1 MRRIVAFFAL
11 TISIVLGIAIN
22 FTAVVNKTKANI
34 EYSTGR
40 EMTFRISDKED
51 ETALVDEDAIDYIA
65 LQMESRLETAGVSKY
80 QISKEGNDIVR
91 VTFSEKTDLKYERIR
106 RYLAFDSE
114 FTIRIAD
121 EDNTTAIAVG
131 DDMFDNSVARVE
143 YRNAFPVIVIPL
155 SDPTWFTNNI
165 VSAAEEIQGAQQ
177 TQDPTQAGQQ
187 AELVQDATIVLWTGF
202 DPDEDSFTLAQTDQ
216 DVANKILITFDY
228 RNIWWDASETE
239 NTEIATAV
247 SVGEA
252 DDNGQYDVSQIALA
266 NDTANYMV
274 NLFNAGSLD
283 YKVDFLFETTVEPTI
298 ENILNYNQIVSI
310 ALSRTLISM
319 IVSFVLVG
327 AVMFAFY
334 KVNAIAAITTSTL
347 NVFLS
352 LVFYNA
358 VGMEFSSGGLVGLI
372 VVFILGI
379 YSAIVYFTKVK
390 DELYRG
396 RTMKK
401 ANAEASKKS
410 NALIIDASLVIFAVG
425 MIAYVLGGPSLQG
438 YATFTIFGS
447 VLNLILVLLGNKVL
461 IWLLTN
467 NTNTQKNFALIGVD
481 ATKVPNI
488 LKEEKQTYFGRFAD
502 QDLTKN
508 KKSTGIVMGAIAS
521 LTSVALIVFGV
532 LSMNVLSLAKTQD
545 DFSRIYFTVT
555 DNSPIDTLSST
566 NSPEKILE
574 RITYDGKAIAFTSY
588 DVQEKTVREGSAAE
602 GKIEVNYVYYIY
614 NLEFA
619 FTGDEIVSYTDWD
632 DNADNATLFDAIS
645 VLVESIDDEAT
656 VSVNFVDTV
665 APAPSFWRVGLTTIV
680 ALAAVSLYLIIR
692 NGLSRGLSAF
702 VVAVMTSL
710 VTLAF
715 FMATRIA
722 VTPITAIAILFAGL
736 ASFLLSILAFNR
748 EKELKA
754 ESKEKEVVASPE
766 RTVKAIA
773 LMAAP
778 GAAIGLIT
786 MIIVVNYFGLGPVA
800 VAWLFAGLLLGELIA
815 LLLNVKL
822 LAPITHFFEKLFGR
836 YHVNIRLP
844 RKQKARKVEPIR
856 HRSAEPQEAT
866 FIGIND

>member
-51 ETALVDEDAIDYIA
+51 ETSLLDEDAIDSIA
-65 LQMESRLETAGVSKY
+65 TKMEARLETAGVSKY
-80 QISKEGNDIVR
+80 QISKEGNDIIR

-106 RYLAFDSE
+106 RYLAFDAE
-114 FTIRIAD
+114 YTIRIAD
-121 EDNTTAIAVG
+121 EDNTTAIAMG
-131 DDMFDNSVARVE
+131 EDMFKDSVARVE

-165 VSAAEEIQGAQQ
+165 ISAAEEIQGAQQ
-177 TQDPTQAGQQ
+177 TQDPTQAGDN
-187 AELVQDATIVLWTGF
+187 AELVQDATIVLWSNF
-202 DPDEDSFTLAQTDQ
+202 DQDEDSFTLAQSDQ

-239 NTEIATAV
+239 KTEIATAV

-252 DDNGQYDVSQIALA
+252 DEAGRYDVSQIALA
-266 NDTANYMV
+266 NDTAQYMK

-283 YKVDFLFETTVEPTI
+283 YKVDFLFETTVEPTV
-298 ENILNYNQIVSI
+298 ENILNYNQMVAI

-319 IVSFVLVG
+319 IVSFAIVSV
-327 AVMFAFY
+327 VMVAFY
-334 KVNAIAAITTSTL
+334 KLNAVTALTTSTL

-358 VGMEFSSGGLVGLI
+358 VGMEFSSSGLVGLI

-390 DELYRG
+390 DELYKG

-401 ANAEASKKS
+401 ANAEGGRKS
-410 NALIIDASLVIFAVG
+410 NALIIDASLIVFAVG

-438 YATFTIFGS
+438 YATFSIFGS
-447 VLNLILVLLGNKVL
+447 VLNLVIVLLGNKVL
-461 IWLLTN
+461 LWLVTN
-467 NTNTQKNFALIGVD
+467 NTKTQKNYALIGVD
-481 ATKVPNI
+481 GSKVPNT
-488 LKEEKQTYFGRFAD
+488 LSEEKQTYFGRFAD
-502 QDLTKN
+502 QDFSKN
-508 KKSTGIVMGAIAS
+508 ATSTSIVMGAVAS
-521 LTSVALIVFGV
+521 LTTVALVVFGI
-532 LSMNVLSLAKTQD
+532 LSMNVLSLAKAQE
-545 DFSRIYFTVT
+545 DFSRVYFTVT
-555 DNSPIDTLSST
+555 DNSPIDTLSTT
-566 NSPEKILE
+566 NSPEKILQ
-574 RITYDGKAIAFTSY
+574 RITFNGEAVAFTGY
-588 DVQEKTVREGSAAE
+588 DVQEKTVREGTAAE
-602 GKIEVNYVYYIY
+602 GKIEVNYVYYVY
-614 NLEFA
+614 NLEMA
-619 FTGDEIVSYTDWD
+619 FTGEEIVSYTDWD
-632 DNADNATLFDAIS
+632 NNVDSATFYDAIS
-645 VLVESIDDEAT
+645 TLVESIDDEAM

-665 APAPSFWRVGLTTIV
+665 APAPSFWRVGLTALV
-680 ALAAVSLYLIIR
+680 ALAVVSVYLTIR
-692 NGLSRGLSAF
+692 NGISRGLSSF
-702 VVAVMTSL
+702 VIASMTSL

-722 VTPITAIAILFAGL
+722 VTPITALAILFAGL
-736 ASFLLSILAFNR
+736 SSYLLSILVFNR

-754 ESKEKEVVASPE
+754 EAKDKETIPSHA
-766 RTVKAIA
+766 RTLKSVA

-778 GAAIGLIT
+778 GAAIGLVT
-786 MIIVVNYFGLGPVA
+786 LIVVINYFGLGPVA
-800 VAWLFAGLLLGELIA
+800 VAWLFAGLLLGQLIA
-815 LLLNVKL
+815 LLANAKV
-822 LAPITHFFEKLFGR
+822 LAPVTSFFEKLFSR
-836 YHVNIRLP
+836 YQIKIRLP
-844 RKQKARKVEPIR
+844 RKEKQRKIEPVK